1 MGDDG
6 GLDVSSEVLAPQG
19 AKMGLVVLV
28 MGSQ

>member
-6 GLDVSSEVLAPQG
+6 GLDVSSEVSAPRE